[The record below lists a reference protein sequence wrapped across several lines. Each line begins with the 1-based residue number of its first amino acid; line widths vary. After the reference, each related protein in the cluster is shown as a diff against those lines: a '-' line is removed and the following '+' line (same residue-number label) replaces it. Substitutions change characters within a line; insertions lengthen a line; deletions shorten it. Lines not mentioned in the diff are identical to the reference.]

1 MYCPDRKVSQV
12 DGAGKNYNIPLY
24 TETKKCEKILGEKN
38 AKLTKRSH
46 AYKGHASSYN
56 IDNLNSFNPE
66 LQLTDT
72 ESAIRKNL
80 IDLLSH
86 LRRFKLVT
94 TLVCDDATKFT
105 TL

>member
-24 TETKKCEKILGEKN
+24 TESNEKN

-46 AYKGHASSYN
+46 AYKGYASSYN

-94 TLVCDDATKFT
+94 TLVCDDATKYT